1 MFVFSE
7 TLKHVART
15 VVQVDLSDHVVE
27 VVFTLFDENGELNKK
42 SPKTKTFYLT
52 SGIIRSLD

>member
-1 MFVFSE
+1 MNFSE

-27 VVFTLFDENGELNKK
+27 VVFTLFDENGKF
-42 SPKTKTFYLT
+42 SA
-52 SGIIRSLD
+52 